1 MDSLIYLLLLLVAL
15 LIFSGF
21 SSGSETGMM
30 ASNKVKLRHNSK
42 KSRGARRALRLLARP
57 DILLS
62 AILVGNNFAN
72 ILASS
77 VVTIIFIDYFGGNVL
92 VGSVILTIVIL
103 IFSEITPKTIAT
115 VYPEKFA
122 EKSSWILKGLIFLFK
137 PIIALTNFI
146 SSRLLKLLN
155 VDPADSA
162 ENDNLNSG
170 ELRTLLSEHGDLI
183 PDQSRT
189 MLSSI
194 LDLEDLTVEDIMIPA
209 AEMVG
214 IDLNNPDEAE
224 SIIKSSFYS
233 RLPVFR
239 GSFDNMIGVLHLKD
253 SHEFIECIE
262 NNQSVDPF
270 LSETYFVSQ
279 STKLTQQLREFQN
292 LDKNIGLVVDEYGEI
307 EGLISI
313 EDLFSEIVGKFNQQN
328 LQKPDALN
336 VRSDGSII
344 VEGNYKIRDLNKQ
357 LEWELPEDGS
367 KTINGMIVDYLE
379 YIPSTNLC
387 MEINGYQL
395 EILSI
400 VENSIDKVK
409 LKKGSLSS
417 L

>member
-170 ELRTLLSEHGDLI
+170 ELRTLLKEHGDLI

-189 MLSSI
+189 MLRSI
-194 LDLEDLTVEDIMIPA
+194 LDLEDLTVEDIMIPT

-214 IDLNNPDEAE
+214 IDLDNPNEAE

-233 RLPVFR
+233 RLPVFK
-239 GSFDNMIGVLHLKD
+239 GSFDNMVGVLHLKD

-279 STKLTQQLREFQN
+279 STKLTHQLREFQN

-395 EILSI
+395 EILNI

-409 LKKGSLSS
+409 LKKGA
-417 L
+417 

>member
-42 KSRGARRALRLLARP
+42 KSRGARRALRLLSRP

-92 VGSVILTIVIL
+92 MGSVILTIVIL
-103 IFSEITPKTIAT
+103 IFSEITPKTIAN

-214 IDLNNPDEAE
+214 IDLNNPGEAE
-224 SIIKSSFYS
+224 AIIKSSFYS

-262 NNQSVDPF
+262 NNQSVEPF

-279 STKLTQQLREFQN
+279 STKLTHQLREFQN

-336 VRSDGSII
+336 FRSDGSII

-357 LEWELPEDGS
+357 LNWELPEDGS

-379 YIPSTNLC
+379 YIPSSNVC
-387 MEINGYQL
+387 MEINGYKL
-395 EILSI
+395 EILNI
-400 VENSIDKVK
+400 VENSIEKVK
-409 LKKGSLSS
+409 LKKGA
-417 L
+417 

>member
-1 MDSLIYLLLLLVAL
+1 
-15 LIFSGF
+15 
-21 SSGSETGMM
+21 MM

-42 KSRGARRALRLLARP
+42 KNRGARRALRLLARP

-92 VGSVILTIVIL
+92 VGSIILTIVIL

-122 EKSSWILKGLIFLFK
+122 EKSSWVLKGLIFIFK

-170 ELRTLLSEHGDLI
+170 ELRTLLKEHGDLI

-189 MLSSI
+189 MLRSI

-214 IDLNNPDEAE
+214 IDLNNPNEAE

-233 RLPVFR
+233 RLPVFK
-239 GSFDNMIGVLHLKD
+239 GSFDNMVGVLHLKD

-279 STKLTQQLREFQN
+279 STKLAHQLREFQN

-357 LEWELPEDGS
+357 LEWELPENGS
-367 KTINGMIVDYLE
+367 KTINGMIVDYLDF
-379 YIPSTNLC
+379 IPSSNVCL
-387 MEINGYQL
+387 EIEGYQL
-395 EILSI
+395 EILNI
-400 VENSIDKVK
+400 VENSIDKVR
-409 LKKGSLSS
+409 LKKSF
-417 L
+417 

>member
-1 MDSLIYLLLLLVAL
+1 
-15 LIFSGF
+15 
-21 SSGSETGMM
+21 MM

-170 ELRTLLSEHGDLI
+170 ELRTLLKEHGDLI

-189 MLSSI
+189 MLRSI
-194 LDLEDLTVEDIMIPA
+194 LDLEDLTVEDIMIPT

-214 IDLNNPDEAE
+214 IDLDCPNEAE

-233 RLPVFR
+233 RLPVFK
-239 GSFDNMIGVLHLKD
+239 GSFDNMVGVLHLKD

-279 STKLTQQLREFQN
+279 STKLTHQLREFQN

-395 EILSI
+395 EILNI

-409 LKKGSLSS
+409 LKKGA
-417 L
+417 

>member
-146 SSRLLKLLN
+146 SSRLLKILN

-279 STKLTQQLREFQN
+279 STKLTHQLREFQN

-379 YIPSTNLC
+379 YIPNTNLC

-395 EILSI
+395 EILNI

-409 LKKGSLSS
+409 LKKGA
-417 L
+417 

>member
-103 IFSEITPKTIAT
+103 IFSEITPKTIAN

-155 VDPADSA
+155 VNPADSA

-279 STKLTQQLREFQN
+279 STKLTHQLREFQN

-357 LEWELPEDGS
+357 LEWKLPEEGS

-379 YIPSTNLC
+379 YIPSNNMC
-387 MEINGYQL
+387 VEINGYQL
-395 EILSI
+395 EILNI

-409 LKKGSLSS
+409 LKKAT
-417 L
+417 

>member
-1 MDSLIYLLLLLVAL
+1 VESLIYLLLLLVAL

-92 VGSVILTIVIL
+92 VGSVILTIIIL

-122 EKSSWILKGLIFLFK
+122 EKSSWVLKGLIFLFK

-209 AEMVG
+209 SEMVG

-239 GSFDNMIGVLHLKD
+239 ESFDNMIGVLHLKD

-262 NNQSVDPF
+262 KNQSVDPF

-279 STKLTQQLREFQN
+279 STKLTHQLREFQN
-292 LDKNIGLVVDEYGEI
+292 LDKNLGLVVDEYGEI

-357 LEWELPEDGS
+357 LEWGLPEDGS

-395 EILSI
+395 EILNI

-409 LKKGSLSS
+409 LKKGA
-417 L
+417 

>member
-1 MDSLIYLLLLLVAL
+1 
-15 LIFSGF
+15 
-21 SSGSETGMM
+21 MM

-279 STKLTQQLREFQN
+279 STKLTHQLREFQN

-379 YIPSTNLC
+379 YIPNTNLC

-395 EILSI
+395 EILKI

-409 LKKGSLSS
+409 LKKGA
-417 L
+417 

>member
-1 MDSLIYLLLLLVAL
+1 MESLIYLLLLLVAL

-122 EKSSWILKGLIFLFK
+122 EKSSWVLKGLIFVFK

-170 ELRTLLSEHGDLI
+170 ELRTLLKEHGDLI

-189 MLSSI
+189 MLRSI

-262 NNQSVDPF
+262 KNQSVDPF

-279 STKLTQQLREFQN
+279 STKLTHQLREFQN

-357 LEWELPEDGS
+357 LEWDLPEDES

-395 EILSI
+395 EILNI

-409 LKKGSLSS
+409 LKKGA
-417 L
+417 

>member
-155 VDPADSA
+155 IDPADSA

-224 SIIKSSFYS
+224 SVIKSSFYS

-379 YIPSTNLC
+379 YIPNTNLC

-395 EILSI
+395 EILNI
-400 VENSIDKVK
+400 VENSIDKVR
-409 LKKGSLSS
+409 LKKGA
-417 L
+417 

>member
-1 MDSLIYLLLLLVAL
+1 
-15 LIFSGF
+15 
-21 SSGSETGMM
+21 MM

-379 YIPSTNLC
+379 YIPNTNLC

-395 EILSI
+395 EILNI

-409 LKKGSLSS
+409 LKKGA
-417 L
+417 

>member
-313 EDLFSEIVGKFNQQN
+313 EDLFSEIVGKFNQQS

-395 EILSI
+395 EILNI

-409 LKKGSLSS
+409 LKKGA
-417 L
+417 

>member
-1 MDSLIYLLLLLVAL
+1 VDSLIYLLLLLVAL

-214 IDLNNPDEAE
+214 IDLNNPNEAE

-262 NNQSVDPF
+262 KNQSVDPF

-279 STKLTQQLREFQN
+279 STKLTHQLREFQN

-336 VRSDGSII
+336 VRSDGSVI

-357 LEWELPEDGS
+357 LEWDLPEDES

-395 EILSI
+395 EILNI
-400 VENSIDKVK
+400 VENSIDKVR
-409 LKKGSLSS
+409 LKKGA
-417 L
+417 

>member
-1 MDSLIYLLLLLVAL
+1 MCSSDLLLLLLVAL

-194 LDLEDLTVEDIMIPA
+194 LDLEDLTVEDIMIPT

-214 IDLNNPDEAE
+214 IDLDNPNEAE

-233 RLPVFR
+233 RLPVYK
-239 GSFDNMIGVLHLKD
+239 GSFDNMVGVLHLKD

-279 STKLTQQLREFQN
+279 STKLTHQLREFQN

-379 YIPSTNLC
+379 YIPNTNLC

-395 EILSI
+395 EILNI

-409 LKKGSLSS
+409 LKKGA
-417 L
+417 

>member
-21 SSGSETGMM
+21 SSGSDTGMM

-279 STKLTQQLREFQN
+279 STKLTHQLREFQN

-379 YIPSTNLC
+379 YIPNTNLC

-395 EILSI
+395 EILNI

-409 LKKGSLSS
+409 LKKGA
-417 L
+417 

>member
-103 IFSEITPKTIAT
+103 IFSEITPKTIAN

-137 PIIALTNFI
+137 PIIVLTNFI

-155 VDPADSA
+155 VNPADSA

-214 IDLNNPDEAE
+214 IDLDNPDEAE
-224 SIIKSSFYS
+224 FIIKSSFYS

-328 LQKPDALN
+328 LQKPHALN

-395 EILSI
+395 EILNI

-409 LKKGSLSS
+409 LKKGV
-417 L
+417 

>member
-214 IDLNNPDEAE
+214 IDLNNPNEAE

-395 EILSI
+395 EILNI

-409 LKKGSLSS
+409 LKKGA
-417 L
+417 

>member
-103 IFSEITPKTIAT
+103 IFSEITPKTIAN

-155 VDPADSA
+155 VNPADSA

-214 IDLNNPDEAE
+214 IDLDNPDEVE

-279 STKLTQQLREFQN
+279 STKLTHQLREFQN

-379 YIPSTNLC
+379 YIPSSNLC

-395 EILSI
+395 EILNI

-409 LKKGSLSS
+409 LKKGA
-417 L
+417 

>member
-395 EILSI
+395 EILNI

-409 LKKGSLSS
+409 LKKGA
-417 L
+417 

>member
-1 MDSLIYLLLLLVAL
+1 
-15 LIFSGF
+15 
-21 SSGSETGMM
+21 MM

-103 IFSEITPKTIAT
+103 IFSEITTKTIAT

-279 STKLTQQLREFQN
+279 STKLTHQLREFQN

-395 EILSI
+395 EILNI

-409 LKKGSLSS
+409 LKKGA
-417 L
+417 

>member
-214 IDLNNPDEAE
+214 IDLNNPNEAE

-262 NNQSVDPF
+262 KNQSVDPF

-279 STKLTQQLREFQN
+279 STKLTHQLREFQN

-336 VRSDGSII
+336 VRSDGSVI

-357 LEWELPEDGS
+357 LEWDLPEDES

-395 EILSI
+395 EILNI
-400 VENSIDKVK
+400 VENSIDKVR
-409 LKKGSLSS
+409 LKKGA
-417 L
+417 

>member
-170 ELRTLLSEHGDLI
+170 ELRTLLKEHGDLI

-189 MLSSI
+189 MLRSI
-194 LDLEDLTVEDIMIPA
+194 LDLEDLTVEDIMIPT

-214 IDLNNPDEAE
+214 IDLDNPNEAE

-233 RLPVFR
+233 RLPVFK
-239 GSFDNMIGVLHLKD
+239 GSFDNMVGVLHLKD

-395 EILSI
+395 EILNI

-409 LKKGSLSS
+409 LKKGA
-417 L
+417 

>member
-279 STKLTQQLREFQN
+279 STKLTHQLREFQN

-395 EILSI
+395 EILNI

-409 LKKGSLSS
+409 LKKGA
-417 L
+417 

>member
-77 VVTIIFIDYFGGNVL
+77 VVTIIFINYFGGNVL
-92 VGSVILTIVIL
+92 LGSVILTIVIL

-224 SIIKSSFYS
+224 SVIKSSFYS

-262 NNQSVDPF
+262 NNQSVNPF

-279 STKLTQQLREFQN
+279 STKLTHQLREFQN

-367 KTINGMIVDYLE
+367 KTVNGMIVDYLE

-395 EILSI
+395 EILNI

-409 LKKGSLSS
+409 LKKGA
-417 L
+417 

>member
-1 MDSLIYLLLLLVAL
+1 
-15 LIFSGF
+15 
-21 SSGSETGMM
+21 
-30 ASNKVKLRHNSK
+30 
-42 KSRGARRALRLLARP
+42 
-57 DILLS
+57 
-62 AILVGNNFAN
+62 
-72 ILASS
+72 
-77 VVTIIFIDYFGGNVL
+77 
-92 VGSVILTIVIL
+92 
-103 IFSEITPKTIAT
+103 
-115 VYPEKFA
+115 
-122 EKSSWILKGLIFLFK
+122 
-137 PIIALTNFI
+137 
-146 SSRLLKLLN
+146 
-155 VDPADSA
+155 
-162 ENDNLNSG
+162 
-170 ELRTLLSEHGDLI
+170 
-183 PDQSRT
+183 

-224 SIIKSSFYS
+224 SVIKSSFYS

-279 STKLTQQLREFQN
+279 STKLTHQLREFQN

-379 YIPSTNLC
+379 YIPNTNLC

-395 EILSI
+395 EILNI

-409 LKKGSLSS
+409 LKKGA
-417 L
+417 

>member
-1 MDSLIYLLLLLVAL
+1 VDSLIYLLLLLVTL

-279 STKLTQQLREFQN
+279 STKLTHQLREFQN

-379 YIPSTNLC
+379 YIPNTNLC
-387 MEINGYQL
+387 MEINGFQL
-395 EILSI
+395 EISNI

-409 LKKGSLSS
+409 LKKGA
-417 L
+417 

>member
-336 VRSDGSII
+336 VRSDGSIV

-367 KTINGMIVDYLE
+367 KTVNGMIVDYLE

-395 EILSI
+395 EILNI

-409 LKKGSLSS
+409 LKKGA
-417 L
+417 

>member
-103 IFSEITPKTIAT
+103 IFSEITPKTIAN

-155 VDPADSA
+155 VNPADSA

-214 IDLNNPDEAE
+214 IDLDNPDEVE

-279 STKLTQQLREFQN
+279 STKLTHQLREFQN

-336 VRSDGSII
+336 VRSDGSIV

-357 LEWELPEDGS
+357 LEWKLPEEGS

-379 YIPSTNLC
+379 YIPSNNMC
-387 MEINGYQL
+387 IEINGYQL
-395 EILSI
+395 EILNI

-409 LKKGSLSS
+409 LKKAP
-417 L
+417 

>member
-1 MDSLIYLLLLLVAL
+1 
-15 LIFSGF
+15 
-21 SSGSETGMM
+21 MM

-262 NNQSVDPF
+262 NNQSVNPF

-279 STKLTQQLREFQN
+279 STKLTHQLREFQN

-357 LEWELPEDGS
+357 LEWDLPEDGS

-395 EILSI
+395 EILNI

-409 LKKGSLSS
+409 LKKGA
-417 L
+417 

>member
-1 MDSLIYLLLLLVAL
+1 
-15 LIFSGF
+15 
-21 SSGSETGMM
+21 MM

-103 IFSEITPKTIAT
+103 IFSEITPKTIAN

-155 VDPADSA
+155 VNPADSA

-224 SIIKSSFYS
+224 SVIKSSFYS

-279 STKLTQQLREFQN
+279 STKLAHQLREFQN

-379 YIPSTNLC
+379 YIPNTNLC

-395 EILSI
+395 EILNI

-409 LKKGSLSS
+409 LKKGA
-417 L
+417 

>member
-1 MDSLIYLLLLLVAL
+1 VDSLIYLLLLLVAL

-233 RLPVFR
+233 RLPFFR

-279 STKLTQQLREFQN
+279 STKLTHQLREFQN

-379 YIPSTNLC
+379 YIPNTNLC

-395 EILSI
+395 EILNI

-409 LKKGSLSS
+409 LKKGA
-417 L
+417 

>member
-155 VDPADSA
+155 VNPADSA

-224 SIIKSSFYS
+224 SVIKSSFYS
-233 RLPVFR
+233 RLPAFR

-279 STKLTQQLREFQN
+279 STKLTHQLREFQN

-395 EILSI
+395 EILNI

-409 LKKGSLSS
+409 LKKGA
-417 L
+417 

>member
-379 YIPSTNLC
+379 YIPNTNLC

-395 EILSI
+395 EILNI

-409 LKKGSLSS
+409 LKKGA
-417 L
+417 

>member
-1 MDSLIYLLLLLVAL
+1 VDSLIYLLLLLVAL

-42 KSRGARRALRLLARP
+42 KNRGARRALRLLARP

-92 VGSVILTIVIL
+92 VGSIILTIVIL

-122 EKSSWILKGLIFLFK
+122 EKSSWVLKGLIFIFK

-170 ELRTLLSEHGDLI
+170 ELRTLLKEHGDLI

-189 MLSSI
+189 MLRSI

-214 IDLNNPDEAE
+214 IDLNNPNEAE

-233 RLPVFR
+233 RLPVFK
-239 GSFDNMIGVLHLKD
+239 GSFDNMVGVLHLKD

-279 STKLTQQLREFQN
+279 STKLAHQLREFQN

-336 VRSDGSII
+336 VRSDGSVI

-357 LEWELPEDGS
+357 LEWELPENGS
-367 KTINGMIVDYLE
+367 KTINGMIVDFLE
-379 YIPSTNLC
+379 FIPSNNVCL
-387 MEINGYQL
+387 EIEEYQL
-395 EILSI
+395 EILNI

-409 LKKGSLSS
+409 LKKSL
-417 L
+417 

>member
-170 ELRTLLSEHGDLI
+170 ELRTLLKEHGDLI

-189 MLSSI
+189 MLRSI
-194 LDLEDLTVEDIMIPA
+194 LDLEDLTVEDIMIPT

-214 IDLNNPDEAE
+214 IDLDSPNEAE

-233 RLPVFR
+233 RLPVFK
-239 GSFDNMIGVLHLKD
+239 GSFDNMVGVLHLKD

-279 STKLTQQLREFQN
+279 STKLTHQLREFQN

-395 EILSI
+395 EILNI

-409 LKKGSLSS
+409 LKKGA
-417 L
+417 

>member
-1 MDSLIYLLLLLVAL
+1 LLLLLVAL

-92 VGSVILTIVIL
+92 VGSVILTIIIL

-122 EKSSWILKGLIFLFK
+122 EKSSWVLKGLIFLFK

-209 AEMVG
+209 SEMVG

-262 NNQSVDPF
+262 KNQSVDPF

-279 STKLTQQLREFQN
+279 STKLTHQLREFQN
-292 LDKNIGLVVDEYGEI
+292 LDKNLGLVVDEYGEI

-357 LEWELPEDGS
+357 LEWGLPEDGS

-379 YIPSTNLC
+379 YIPSSNLC

-395 EILSI
+395 EILNI

-409 LKKGSLSS
+409 LKKGA
-417 L
+417 

>member
-170 ELRTLLSEHGDLI
+170 ELRTLLKEHGDLI

-189 MLSSI
+189 MLRSI
-194 LDLEDLTVEDIMIPA
+194 LDLEDLTVEDIMIPT

-214 IDLNNPDEAE
+214 IDLDNPNEAE

-233 RLPVFR
+233 RLPVFK
-239 GSFDNMIGVLHLKD
+239 GSFDNMVGVLHLKD

-279 STKLTQQLREFQN
+279 STKLTHQLREFQN

-379 YIPSTNLC
+379 YIPNTNLC

-395 EILSI
+395 EILNI

-409 LKKGSLSS
+409 LKKGA
-417 L
+417 

>member
-42 KSRGARRALRLLARP
+42 QSRGARRALRLLARP

-103 IFSEITPKTIAT
+103 IFSEITPKTIAN

-155 VDPADSA
+155 VNPADSA

-214 IDLNNPDEAE
+214 IDLDNPDEAE

-262 NNQSVDPF
+262 NNQLVDPF

-279 STKLTQQLREFQN
+279 STKLTHQLREFQN
-292 LDKNIGLVVDEYGEI
+292 LDKNIALVVDEYGEI

-379 YIPSTNLC
+379 YIPNTNLC
-387 MEINGYQL
+387 MVINGYQL
-395 EILSI
+395 EILNI

-409 LKKGSLSS
+409 LKKGV
-417 L
+417 